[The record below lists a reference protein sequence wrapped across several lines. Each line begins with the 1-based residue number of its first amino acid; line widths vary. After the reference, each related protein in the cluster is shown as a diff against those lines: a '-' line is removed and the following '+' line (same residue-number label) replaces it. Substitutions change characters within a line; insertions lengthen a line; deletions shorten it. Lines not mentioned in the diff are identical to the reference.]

1 MKPKKN
7 PKAELENKRSIYF
20 LIGLVTVL
28 AVVLIAF
35 EWKTYDEGASSLGTL
50 KVDDIEDE
58 MIPITQQNQPP
69 PPPPPPPPPQ
79 EILEIVEDDEE
90 IENEVEIQDSEA
102 DMDTEIMEMPEEV
115 IEEPE
120 IFTIVEDM
128 PIFPG
133 CEGKGSKDEIEQCT
147 QNEIFKYIAENT
159 KYPPMMKDA
168 GVSGRVFIRFL
179 VDEHGK
185 VRDVEVLK
193 GVPGGKALDNEAVR
207 VIKTLPKMKPGKQ
220 RGKPVRVQYNV
231 PVNFNLR

>member
-207 VIKTLPKMKPGKQ
+207 VSKTLPKMKPGKQ